1 MQGVPLHVANDLVKV
16 VFCFHRETLV
26 TLACYPAAIS
36 PEPGNTTGRRRG
48 GIAGR

>member
-1 MQGVPLHVANDLVKV
+1 VGMVRFSISCRL
-16 VFCFHRETLV
+16 R